1 MRSFVRHCLQYNQAM
16 NDNVSEAAGLLRR
29 ASDMLLSVD
38 SSSTTL
44 HSVAESVTRAR
55 NLMDRSRQGGTFRRL
70 GSNERL
76 RSQIP
81 RGGTKG
87 KRKRDVQTKSIK
99 EKPFK
104 FALLNSK
111 EDDTEDDFLKKEM
124 IVERGMVT
132 LGEQDGEVQVREKIA
147 SSLKEKY
154 NIIGPNDFE
163 FVK

>member
-1 MRSFVRHCLQYNQAM
+1 MRSFVRHCVQYKQAM
-16 NDNVSEAAGLLRR
+16 NDKVSEAAGLLRR
-29 ASDMLLSVD
+29 PSDMLLSVD
-38 SSSTTL
+38 SSSTML

-55 NLMDRSRQGGTFRRL
+55 NLIDRSRQGGTFRRL

-87 KRKRDVQTKSIK
+87 KPKRDVQTKSIK
-99 EKPFK
+99 EKPFE

-124 IVERGMVT
+124 VVKKSMVT
-132 LGEQDGEVQVREKIA
+132 LGEQDGTVQDYCLLPFMQI
-147 SSLKEKY
+147 LHC
-154 NIIGPNDFE
+154 
-163 FVK
+163 